1 MLTMDH
7 LTVQY
12 GSRVVLRDI
21 HLEVVPG
28 EVLALIGPNGAG
40 KTTLIRAASGGFPL
54 TEGTV
59 AVDGL
64 AVRQMPVEVRAR
76 RIAVVPQAMRLP
88 ESFSVFDT
96 VLMGRTPY
104 MGWLGRES
112 GTDRAI
118 VQSAMERTLTLPL
131 AARRIGELS
140 GGEQQRVLIARA
152 LAQEA
157 PFLLMDEP
165 VAYLDIHHQAGI
177 LALVCELAHKEG
189 LAVLMALHD
198 LNLAAQYADRVALL
212 AEGRLCALGSPAGVF
227 QPERLSQ
234 AYGLPVS
241 VITHPMHGTPLVV
254 TEKP

>member
-1 MLTMDH
+1 MLTVDH
-7 LTVQY
+7 LTIRY
-12 GSRVVLRDI
+12 GPRTVLRDI
-21 HLEVVPG
+21 HLDVRPG
-28 EVLALIGPNGAG
+28 EVQALIGPNGAG
-40 KTTLIRAASGGFPL
+40 KTTLIRAASGGCPIAG
-54 TEGTV
+54 GTV
-59 AVDGL
+59 TVDSL
-64 AVRQMPVEVRAR
+64 PVRGMPPEQRAR

-104 MGWLGRES
+104 IGWLGRES
-112 GTDRAI
+112 ESDRDI
-118 VQSAMERTLTLPL
+118 VRDAMRRTQTEAL

-177 LALVCELAHKEG
+177 LSLVRDLAHQEG

-198 LNLAAQYADRVALL
+198 LNHAGQFADQIALL
-212 AEGRLCALGSPAGVF
+212 SKGTFRAQGAPKEVLVPSLLTAT
-227 QPERLSQ
+227 
-234 AYGLPVS
+234 YGLDVH
-241 VITHPMHGTPLVV
+241 VIAHPLSGYPIVFAAH
-254 TEKP
+254 